1 MGEKSG
7 KLLLLQE
14 RCPGG
19 PCTYWRASL
28 MEEVVESSLAWSQPV
43 CSCSTGPSL
52 EGSPRAASTW
62 ASVCS
67 VVGGSGCQVWR
78 RCAVHSVCSVCS
90 VFSVCSVSLCSVFT
104 MQCGQC
110 VQCTVYV
117 VYSVQCAVCVVWSVF
132 SVQCSVCYVDI
143 VYLGNTFLT
152 RHRRSQVSDHLGIQ
166 IQALW
171 I

>member
-1 MGEKSG
+1 
-7 KLLLLQE
+7 
-14 RCPGG
+14 
-19 PCTYWRASL
+19 

-62 ASVCS
+62 ASVGS
-67 VVGGSGCQVWR
+67 VVGGSVCQVWR

-110 VQCTVYV
+110 VQCEQCLQCIAYV
-117 VYSVQCAVCVVWSVF
+117 VCSVQCVEFVVCTVF
-132 SVQCSVCYVDI
+132 SVVC
-143 VYLGNTFLT
+143 
-152 RHRRSQVSDHLGIQ
+152 
-166 IQALW
+166 AM
-171 I
+171 